1 MRSTGAKE
9 WWATKSVLFAIVTT
23 VAFATAGVM
32 IALAQAAIMDPP
44 TMTPGPGATVAV
56 SWLPVAPVGSS
67 LTTYTLSWDTDPAF
81 PATHTVVTTNLSTT
95 IAGVDGVTYYA
106 VVQADDGSGV
116 LSDPSAVAQATADG
130 IRPVSSFAA
139 VPASPDG
146 LNGWYKSV
154 PTASMSIVDTGTGL
168 QSFVVNTVD
177 VSADPGLTFGLPPDP
192 STYVVPAL
200 GQGVNSF
207 SFFGTDVAGNVETPA
222 KTASVSVDSVVPT
235 CAVSAAAGVAHIT
248 AGDPAPGSG
257 VNHIDYVFLPTGS
270 SPDTFTAW
278 TSVAGSSVTSSSPP
292 GPITVFARSVDTAGN
307 VSNIQQAVMNNTF
320 VLTYLASPGG
330 SIVGSSTQVLL
341 SGSNGT
347 TVTATPNTGYH
358 FVSWSDGV
366 LTAARQDLNITA
378 NLTVTANFAINT
390 YTLVYTAGAHGQISG
405 STTLVDSYSESNW
418 NAIGTWGPGATTGS
432 GESFTAIGGTLDSAK
447 FYLRAHGSP
456 TGMAYAKLYAHS
468 GTYGVSSLPT
478 GSPLAISQGVD
489 VSTLSSSFAL
499 VVFQFDNSV
508 TLTNGTAYCIVVEHT
523 GTSSTSYLE
532 SGYDSS
538 GGHPGGNAMYRWGT
552 GSWNVDSGDDVFY
565 VYEDLLASSQTVSVN
580 YNANGSAVAAVPATG
595 YHFVS
600 WSDNGSTNPVRQ
612 DLNVTSDVTANAIFA
627 IDTYTLA
634 YTAGNGGS
642 IVGSSTQVVNFGSN
656 GTTVTA
662 TPNTGYHF
670 VSWSDGVLTAARQD
684 LAVAA
689 NVTVTANFAINTYT
703 ITFNSNGGSAVT
715 AITQAPGTAVSAPTA
730 PTKAGSTFAGWFS
743 DAGLTTAYTF
753 TTMPAVDTTLYA
765 KWTVNTTTIT
775 FNSNGG
781 SAVTAIT
788 QAPGIAVSA
797 PTAPTKAGS
806 TFAGWFSDA
815 GLTTAYT
822 FTTMPAVDTTLYAKW
837 TAGTTL
843 IPTRMTM
850 NANHTSVLR
859 GHLVHFF
866 GVIQPNMPNG
876 TPIAFLVRK
885 AGTIRW
891 VRAVPYVRTFNGYH
905 WSYYYH
911 PSKAGIYYIKVR
923 FSATSTFAAVNSRTV
938 KVTWR

>member
-1 MRSTGAKE
+1 VHSTGAKE
-9 WWATKSVLFAIVTT
+9 WWATKTALFAIMTT

-32 IALAQAAIMDPP
+32 IALAQAVIMDPP
-44 TMTPGPGATVAV
+44 AMTPGPGATVAV
-56 SWLPVAPVGSS
+56 SWLPVAPVGSN

-81 PATHTVVTTNLSTT
+81 PATHTVVTTDLSTT

-106 VVQADDGSGV
+106 VVQADDGSHV

-130 IRPVSSFAA
+130 VRPVSSFAA

-200 GQGVNSF
+200 GQGLNSF
-207 SFFGTDVAGNVETPA
+207 SFFATDVAGNIESPP
-222 KTASVSVDSVVPT
+222 KTATVSVDSVVPT
-235 CAVSAAAGVAHIT
+235 CSVSAAANVAHIT
-248 AGDPAPGSG
+248 AGDPVPGSG

-270 SPDTFTAW
+270 SPDAFTVW
-278 TSVAGSSVTSSSPP
+278 TSVAGSSVTSTSPP
-292 GPITVFARSVDTAGN
+292 GLITVFARSVDTAGN
-307 VSNIQQAVMNNTF
+307 VSSIQQAAMTS
-320 VLTYLASPGG
+320 LT
-330 SIVGSSTQVLL
+330 
-341 SGSNGT
+341 
-347 TVTATPNTGYH
+347 
-358 FVSWSDGV
+358 
-366 LTAARQDLNITA
+366 
-378 NLTVTANFAINT
+378 
-390 YTLVYTAGAHGQISG
+390 
-405 STTLVDSYSESNW
+405 
-418 NAIGTWGPGATTGS
+418 
-432 GESFTAIGGTLDSAK
+432 
-447 FYLRAHGSP
+447 
-456 TGMAYAKLYAHS
+456 
-468 GTYGVSSLPT
+468 
-478 GSPLAISQGVD
+478 
-489 VSTLSSSFAL
+489 
-499 VVFQFDNSV
+499 
-508 TLTNGTAYCIVVEHT
+508 
-523 GTSSTSYLE
+523 
-532 SGYDSS
+532 
-538 GGHPGGNAMYRWGT
+538 
-552 GSWNVDSGDDVFY
+552 
-565 VYEDLLASSQTVSVN
+565 
-580 YNANGSAVAAVPATG
+580 
-595 YHFVS
+595 
-600 WSDNGSTNPVRQ
+600 
-612 DLNVTSDVTANAIFA
+612 
-627 IDTYTLA
+627 
-634 YTAGNGGS
+634 
-642 IVGSSTQVVNFGSN
+642 
-656 GTTVTA
+656 
-662 TPNTGYHF
+662 
-670 VSWSDGVLTAARQD
+670 
-684 LAVAA
+684 
-689 NVTVTANFAINTYT
+689 T

-715 AITQAPGTAVSAPTA
+715 AITQAPGSAVSAPTA

-743 DAGLTTAYTF
+743 DAGLTTPYTF
-753 TTMPAVDTTLYA
+753 TTMPAADITLYA

-788 QAPGIAVSA
+788 QAPGSAVSA

-815 GLTTAYT
+815 GLTTPYT
-822 FTTMPAVDTTLYAKW
+822 FTTMPAADITLYAKW
-837 TAGTTL
+837 TASTFTLTYTAGAHGGITGTSPQTVDYGGNGTLVTAVPSTGYHFVSWSDGVTTAARTDTNVTASKNVSATFAFTL
-843 IPTRMTM
+843 IPTKLTM